1 MTYPPTELE
10 LERSPDGD
18 RRDGHEG
25 GVGGGGTASD
35 AVVAPPPSGGR
46 VWRALRRDPAAAL
59 SMAYI
64 GLVVLMGVL
73 APLIVRVSGWSPY
86 EFDQSAIDPNL
97 GGVPLGPWGGIS
109 AEHWF
114 GVEPG
119 SGRDIFA
126 RIVYGARVSMLIAL
140 SATALTTVLGTTF
153 GLLAGYFGGKV
164 DQVISRVM
172 DFLMAFPALIFMIA
186 VLSALPAG
194 NRSTLLVVVISLFGW
209 PYLARI
215 VRGQAMSVA
224 RREFVEA
231 AKASGASGARVVFTE
246 ILPNLRSTIIVM
258 VTLAVPGYIGTEAGL
273 SFLGVGVVPPEPSW
287 GQMIASSVS
296 WYSVVPTYFA
306 IPGLFLFLLVLSFT
320 VLGDRLRAV
329 VDSGEA
335 R

>member
-1 MTYPPTELE
+1 
-10 LERSPDGD
+10 
-18 RRDGHEG
+18 
-25 GVGGGGTASD
+25 
-35 AVVAPPPSGGR
+35 
-46 VWRALRRDPAAAL
+46 
-59 SMAYI
+59 MA
-64 GLVVLMGVL
+64 VL
-73 APLIVRVSGWSPY
+73 APLIVRVSGWTPY

-97 GGVPLGPWGGIS
+97 GGVPLGPWGGMGS
-109 AEHWF
+109 THWF

-126 RIVYGARVSMLIAL
+126 RIVYGARVSMTIAL
-140 SATALTTVLGTTF
+140 AATALTTVLGVTF

-164 DQVISRVM
+164 DQGISRVM

-194 NRSTLLVVVISLFGW
+194 NRSTLLVVVISVFGW

-215 VRGQAMSVA
+215 VRGQAMSLA

-231 AKASGASGARVVFTE
+231 ARASGASGFSIVFRE

-329 VDSGEA
+329 IDTGEA

>member
-1 MTYPPTELE
+1 MTITPTELE
-10 LERSPDGD
+10 LQRPGEAT
-18 RRDGHEG
+18 
-25 GVGGGGTASD
+25 VGGATD
-35 AVVAPPPSGGR
+35 TVAPPAEVASGTR
-46 VWRALRRDPAAAL
+46 VLRSLRHDAAAVL
-59 SMAYI
+59 SAAYI
-64 GLVVLMGVL
+64 TLVVLMAL
-73 APLIVRVSGWSPY
+73 FAPLIVRLSGWSPY

-97 GGVPLGPWGGIS
+97 GGVPLGDWGGMGS
-109 AEHWF
+109 EHWF

-126 RIVYGARVSMLIAL
+126 RIVFGARVSMTIAL
-140 SATALTTVLGTTF
+140 AATALTTLLGVTF
-153 GLLAGYFGGKV
+153 GLLGGYFGGKA
-164 DQVISRVM
+164 DQAISRTM

-194 NRSTLLVVVISLFGW
+194 NRSTLLVVIISLFGW

-215 VRGQAMSVA
+215 VRGQTMSLA

-231 AKASGASGARVVFTE
+231 AQASGASGVSIVFRE

-258 VTLAVPGYIGTEAGL
+258 VTLSVPGYIGTEAGL

-287 GQMIASSVS
+287 GQMIASSVT

-329 VDSGEA
+329 IDTGEA